1 MLKRRDTEM
10 PQLESK
16 PKRRPDPYT
25 IPRLRKLIQEI
36 FDDWGGYYIDKVL
49 SHFDLSQL
57 GGLHPLDTISKQF
70 VLCFWGFHEMAPID
84 YHNELHEHIIECIGD
99 GAMDIGQGFVDD
111 ITDSFY
117 LLKKRS
123 YATFKVMLKQVSN
136 QLGDLF
142 QQNLAKRLT
151 RKRSCQEIVSS
162 SQKRRKVKRSK
173 EAKRT
178 KRQRQDEPCI
188 RGVKCIKV

>member
-10 PQLESK
+10 PQPK
-16 PKRRPDPYT
+16 PKRRRPDPYT

-36 FDDWGGYYIDKVL
+36 FDDWGGYYIEKVL

-70 VLCFWGFHEMAPID
+70 VLCYWGFHEMAPID

-123 YATFKVMLKQVSN
+123 YATFKVTLKQVSK

-142 QQNLAKRLT
+142 QQKLKWS

-188 RGVKCIKV
+188 RGVKCIKI

>member
-10 PQLESK
+10 PQPK

-57 GGLHPLDTISKQF
+57 GRLHPLDTISEQF

-99 GAMDIGQGFVDD
+99 GAMDMGQGFVDD

-142 QQNLAKRLT
+142 QRKLKRS
-151 RKRSCQEIVSS
+151 RKRSCQEIVSP
-162 SQKRRKVKRSK
+162 SQKRLKRSK
-173 EAKRT
+173 EAKR
-178 KRQRQDEPCI
+178 KRQRQDEQACN
-188 RGVKCIKV
+188 RGVKCIKI

>member
-57 GGLHPLDTISKQF
+57 GEDQLDTISEQF
-70 VLCFWGFHEMAPID
+70 ITCFWGYHEMAPID
-84 YHNELHEHIIECIGD
+84 YYNELHEHIIECIGD
-99 GAMDIGQGFVDD
+99 GALDIGQAFVDD

-123 YATFKVMLKQVSN
+123 YATFKVTLRQVSK

-142 QQNLAKRLT
+142 QRKLKRS

-162 SQKRRKVKRSK
+162 SQKRRKVKCPK
-173 EAKRT
+173 KAKRT

>member
-16 PKRRPDPYT
+16 PKRRRPDPYT

-36 FDDWGGYYIDKVL
+36 FDDWGGYYIEKVL

-123 YATFKVMLKQVSN
+123 YATFKVTLRQVSN

-142 QQNLAKRLT
+142 QQKLKES
-151 RKRSCQEIVSS
+151 RKRSRQEIVSS
-162 SQKRRKVKRSK
+162 SQKRRRNISSPKR
-173 EAKRT
+173 KRE
-178 KRQRQDEPCI
+178 RQDEQDCI
-188 RGVKCIKV
+188 RGVKCIKI